1 MVCSGGVRVN
11 LVLSRCGCDQYDLRA
26 QDSHTAATSL
36 LSCSHFDLPCLYP
49 AFQAE
54 YTRRGFSEVKTPT
67 LFSTKLWE
75 VSGHW
80 EHYQEDMFAL
90 QPPGPQRDHPTSH
103 PTDTLALKPMNCPAH
118 W

>member
-1 MVCSGGVRVN
+1 MA
-11 LVLSRCGCDQYDLRA
+11 LSRCECDQHDPRA
-26 QDSHTAATSL
+26 QAAAQLPPSL
-36 LSCSHFDLPCLYP
+36 LSPVTDLSCLRP

-80 EHYQEDMFAL
+80 RHYQEDMFAL
-90 QPPGPQRDHPTSH
+90 QPPGPQRDRPA
-103 PTDTLALKPMNCPAH
+103 DTLALKPMNCPAH